1 MYLCA
6 IKLHETAYNDNDI
19 DDRTADSTARHNAR
33 LSFCVLYEGANVSAT
48 TEVATGLRYSCPYY
62 HTCSPLLQERC
73 SMWWSRN
80 SSQKPPTDNT
90 LISAPSALP
99 LVSS

>member
-33 LSFCVLYEGANVSAT
+33 LSFCVLYEGANVHAT
-48 TEVATGLRYSCPYY
+48 TEVTTGLRFRCNGGSIGVVVADSCNGN
-62 HTCSPLLQERC
+62 E
-73 SMWWSRN
+73 SR
-80 SSQKPPTDNT
+80 
-90 LISAPSALP
+90 
-99 LVSS
+99 